1 LNESSLLFENI
12 LEDSKLIEV
21 HISGLRH
28 REDSYE
34 FLTIIDSILEIV
46 ANDFEDLKNQINKPS
61 HLDD

>member
-21 HISGLRH
+21 HIRDLRH

-34 FLTIIDSILEIV
+34 FLAIIDSILEIV
-46 ANDFEDLKNQINKPS
+46 ANDFEDLKKQINKPS